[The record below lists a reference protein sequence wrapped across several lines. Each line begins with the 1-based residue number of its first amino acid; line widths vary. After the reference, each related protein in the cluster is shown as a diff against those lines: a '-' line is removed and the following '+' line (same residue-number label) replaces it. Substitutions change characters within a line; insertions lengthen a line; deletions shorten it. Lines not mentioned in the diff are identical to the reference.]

1 MLIETDVILA
11 HVKEQ
16 DWLKPYAEKILEK
29 ARKGIIKLYVSREV
43 IHELYYIASKL
54 NIEIDE
60 ILRRVVALT
69 RINNIMWLPTT
80 VEIDLAALTIMVEYG
95 VSSIFDAYYAAT
107 ALIMDPDK
115 TIISTDKVYDKI
127 PGLVRIDPR
136 ELVLKK

>member
-1 MLIETDVILA
+1 M
-11 HVKEQ
+11 
-16 DWLKPYAEKILEK
+16 
-29 ARKGIIKLYVSREV
+29 
-43 IHELYYIASKL
+43 
-54 NIEIDE
+54 
-60 ILRRVVALT
+60 VALT
-69 RINNIMWLPTT
+69 RINNIVWLPTT

>member
-16 DWLKPYAEKILEK
+16 DWLKPYAEEILEK
-29 ARKGIIKLYVSREV
+29 ARRGIIKLYVSREV

-60 ILRRVVALT
+60 ILRRIVALT

-80 VEIDLAALTIMVEYG
+80 IEIDYSMCDDIL
-95 VSSIFDAYYAAT
+95 VSSASIAT
-107 ALIMDPDK
+107 
-115 TIISTDKVYDKI
+115 
-127 PGLVRIDPR
+127 
-136 ELVLKK
+136 